1 MKHLL
6 PAALAVFLC
15 LPVYAQSPD
24 LGTVDYLRHDART
37 GQTQWIELDAGC
49 LADAGMPWMNNIN
62 LDPAK
67 DSADWE
73 RMLLLVGVNRMIR
86 LQRESNQLQMDI
98 LDALTA
104 E

>member
-6 PAALAVFLC
+6 AAALAVFLC

-62 LDPAK
+62 LDPSK

-73 RMLLLVGVNRMIR
+73 RMLLLVGVNCMIR
-86 LQRESNQLQMDI
+86 LQRQENRLELEQLE
-98 LDALTA
+98 ALTK
-104 E
+104 

>member
-6 PAALAVFLC
+6 AALVAVFLY
-15 LPVYAQSPD
+15 LPFAYAQSPD

-73 RMLLLVGVNRMIR
+73 RMLVLVGVNCMIR
-86 LQRESNQLQMDI
+86 LQRQENQMELEQ
-98 LDALTA
+98 LEALTK
-104 E
+104 

>member
-6 PAALAVFLC
+6 PALVAVFLY
-15 LPVYAQSPD
+15 LPFAYAQSPD

-73 RMLLLVGVNRMIR
+73 RMLVLVGVNCMIR
-86 LQRESNQLQMDI
+86 LQRQENQMELEQ
-98 LDALTA
+98 LEALTK
-104 E
+104 

>member
-6 PAALAVFLC
+6 AALVAVFLC

-62 LDPAK
+62 LDPSK

-86 LQRESNQLQMDI
+86 LQRQENRLELEQLE
-98 LDALTA
+98 ALTK
-104 E
+104 

>member
-6 PAALAVFLC
+6 AAALAVFLC

-73 RMLLLVGVNRMIR
+73 RMLVLVGVNCMIR
-86 LQRESNQLQMDI
+86 LQREENRLELEQLE
-98 LDALTA
+98 ALTK
-104 E
+104 

>member
-6 PAALAVFLC
+6 PALVAVFLC
-15 LPVYAQSPD
+15 PLFAQAQSPD

-37 GQTQWIELDAGC
+37 GKTQWIELDAGC
-49 LADAGMPWMNNIN
+49 LADAGVPWMNNIN

-73 RMLLLVGVNRMIR
+73 RMLLLVGVNCMIR
-86 LQRESNQLQMDI
+86 LQREENRLELEQLE
-98 LDALTA
+98 ALTK
-104 E
+104 